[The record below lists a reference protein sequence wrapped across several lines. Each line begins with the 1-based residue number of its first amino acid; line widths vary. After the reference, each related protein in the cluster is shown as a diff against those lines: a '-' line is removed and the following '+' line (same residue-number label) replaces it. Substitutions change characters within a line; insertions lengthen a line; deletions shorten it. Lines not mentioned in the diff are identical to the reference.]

1 MKFASLP
8 GIKLAYRHFPVF
20 FIFAALTLF
29 LTVGLQTGQTRQAQL
44 SLADI
49 LVGLRS
55 KKVTLAERNK
65 LLTDAVIERGI
76 TFSLTPEIEK
86 ELTTAGAS
94 SELIEAIRRKS
105 PVIKAASTPEPT
117 PVPSPVATPVPTP
130 VPTPIP
136 TPKPPDF
143 TFYQKRADENAGEG
157 KHDLAL
163 VDYNKAIELNPK
175 AVSLYLSR
183 GRIFYSK
190 KDYAS
195 AVADYN
201 QAIELNPESTLYFIR
216 GDSYE
221 KMGEL
226 HKAAADY
233 QKAVELDANNES
245 AKNNLKRLQDE
256 LAKQQSPKPETPT
269 KPETPKTTAQTQISQ
284 ASSPVN
290 FGALNNLALRL
301 ATPVY
306 PPFAQ
311 KMNIQGQVTVQ
322 ITLDAEGNVLSAKA
336 ADGPPMLRTPSE
348 EAARKSKF
356 KPARVENQPVK
367 ATGFIIYNFKGNQN
381 ME

>member
-1 MKFASLP
+1 MKFASLS
-8 GIKLAYRHFPVF
+8 GIKLTYRHLPVF
-20 FIFAALTLF
+20 FIFTALMLTLA
-29 LTVGLQTGQTRQAQL
+29 VGLQTGRTQQSQL

-76 TFSLTPEIEK
+76 TFVLTPEIEK
-86 ELTTAGAS
+86 ELAAAGAS
-94 SELIEAIRRKS
+94 NELIEAIRRKS
-105 PVIKAASTPEPT
+105 PVVKAVSTP
-117 PVPSPVATPVPTP
+117 SPTPVPTP
-130 VPTPIP
+130 VATPPPTPTPTPVP

-143 TFYQKRADENAGEG
+143 TFYQKRADESASEG
-157 KHDLAL
+157 KFDLAIA
-163 VDYNKAIELNPK
+163 DYNKAIELNPK

-183 GRIFYSK
+183 GRVFYSK

-195 AVADYN
+195 ASADYS
-201 QAIELNPESTLYFIR
+201 QAIELDPESALYFIR

-226 HKAAADY
+226 QKAVSDY

-256 LAKQQSPKPETPT
+256 LAKVLPKPETPKIT
-269 KPETPKTTAQTQISQ
+269 TVSETSNPD
-284 ASSPVN
+284 SPVN
-290 FGALNNLALRL
+290 IGALNNLAVTL
-301 ATPVY
+301 AKPVY
-306 PPFAQ
+306 PQIAQ

-322 ITLDAEGNVLSAKA
+322 ITLDAEGKVLSAKA
-336 ADGPPMLRTPSE
+336 ADGPQMLRTPSE
-348 EAARKSKF
+348 DAARNSKF
-356 KPARVENQPVK
+356 NPARVGNQPVK
-367 ATGFIIYNFKGNQN
+367 ATGFIIYSFKGNQN

>member
-1 MKFASLP
+1 MKFVSLP
-8 GIKLAYRHFPVF
+8 GIKLTYRHLPVF
-20 FIFAALTLF
+20 FIFAALTLS
-29 LTVGLQTGQTRQAQL
+29 LTVGLQTGRTQQAQL

-65 LLTDAVIERGI
+65 LLTEAVIERGI

-86 ELTTAGAS
+86 ELTAAGAS
-94 SELIEAIRRKS
+94 GELIEAIRQKS
-105 PVIKAASTPEPT
+105 PVIKAVSTPSPTAVPT
-117 PVPSPVATPVPTP
+117 PIATPTPVPTP
-130 VPTPIP
+130 IPTPIP

-143 TFYQKRADENAGEG
+143 TFYQKRADESAGEG
-157 KHDLAL
+157 KYELA
-163 VDYNKAIELNPK
+163 VADYNKAIELNPK

-195 AVADYN
+195 AVADYS

-226 HKAAADY
+226 QKAVADY

-256 LAKQQSPKPETPT
+256 LAKQLPP
-269 KPETPKTTAQTQISQ
+269 KPETPKTTAQTEISQ

-290 FGALNNLALRL
+290 VGALNNLAVRL

-311 KMNIQGQVTVQ
+311 KMNIHGQVTVQ
-322 ITLDAEGNVLSAKA
+322 IMLDAEGNVLSAKA
-336 ADGPPMLRTPSE
+336 ADGPPMLRMPSE

-356 KPARVENQPVK
+356 KPALVENQPVK